1 MSRSKKYG
9 SHAEKLLLISPD
21 LFESMLAKIQTAS
34 KGLIEN
40 NTHQPDTDI
49 NSTIANNSSEQMNT
63 ALDSSIRKTPANR
76 VSEYNSALHEFKS
89 NYPEFN
95 IQAKARAEDQEVEAS
110 PVTTNEPHSQLAE
123 VEIPSAIKPIATD
136 INVFDAVGGPDKV
149 FGATGPHHSSS
160 NLHTKHNIQAGLT
173 ENQNNLAKTVLETI
187 ESNKEAISLDDQGNV
202 YIDSKPLKGHIK
214 DFIDGIV
221 TDRKS
226 HIHQNSSSLAF
237 IKRLLQLGLP
247 KKAVKNKELND
258 LLKFDEYINVPIKGW
273 SQA

>member
-160 NLHTKHNIQAGLT
+160 NL
-173 ENQNNLAKTVLETI
+173 ETI